1 MTDGV
6 KDPGSIP
13 GPRTTDFEAQTHD
26 ALLAMIKGANS
37 ESAAQLAQ
45 RLSKASSV
53 ITRVGEGMKA
63 HMTRV
68 VWQGEGGESFRDW
81 GHKAVMATLELGGY
95 TQNAAAVF
103 EEVATALAH
112 AKAAVP
118 PRDGAAEAR
127 EESAREL
134 LHAARKDPGSGN
146 AEVDALKMLTGAQTA
161 QEHRRLEAADQ
172 LRKLGQTYTHS
183 GERIQSMP
191 LPEFPPPPG
200 EFVPPE
206 SDSINSRRYIGG
218 SAAPSAGSSGL
229 MSAPT
234 VDGEAQLGSAGS
246 SSGASSAPR
255 TGSTAERLV
264 EAPSVS
270 TRLDSVGTLPPPT
283 TAGPGPAPAPSPSP
297 VRSEGFPPLLGGA
310 PPLNAGPVGGP
321 TQGRA
326 AASGRSLPGT
336 GQLYGGTGRPTG
348 GTPGI
353 VGGRPMP
360 PAPGRAAGGIP
371 RGLVVGGEQQAMG
384 RAPLGQG
391 AAGAGGRA
399 AASPAATG
407 TGGRRVAGET
417 GGVMGGRPSQPGAAV
432 GRAAGATGAGPSRNS
447 STGNARSS
455 VGAGGVP
462 PRGRKNE
469 QTEERDKR
477 KRPDYLTEDEETW
490 LSDNRRVVP
499 PVID

>member
-1 MTDGV
+1 MTDGM

-37 ESAAQLAQ
+37 ESAAELAQ

-95 TQNAAAVF
+95 TQKAADVF

-183 GERIQSMP
+183 GQRIQSMP

-200 EFVPPE
+200 EFVPEAQYLHQE
-206 SDSINSRRYIGG
+206 SHRNEVSYSAGG
-218 SAAPSAGSSGL
+218 ASALRAAPAS
-229 MSAPT
+229 
-234 VDGEAQLGSAGS
+234 VGEAELGSAGS

-255 TGSTAERLV
+255 TGSPAERLV

-283 TAGPGPAPAPSPSP
+283 TAGPGPAPAPGPSP

-310 PPLNAGPVGGP
+310 PPLTAGPVGGP

-336 GQLYGGTGRPTG
+336 GGGTGRPTG

-399 AASPAATG
+399 PASPAATG

-432 GRAAGATGAGPSRNS
+432 GRTAGATGTGPSRSS
-447 STGNARSS
+447 STGNARPS

-462 PRGRKNE
+462 PQGRKNE
-469 QTEERDKR
+469 RTEERDKR

>member
-1 MTDGV
+1 MTDGM

-37 ESAAQLAQ
+37 ESAAELAQ

-95 TQNAAAVF
+95 TQKAADVF

-183 GERIQSMP
+183 GQRIQSMP

-200 EFVPPE
+200 EFMPPE
-206 SDSINSRRYIGG
+206 GSRIDGG
-218 SAAPSAGSSGL
+218 RNVGEMNGAGASSSLRAAPALTSE
-229 MSAPT
+229 T
-234 VDGEAQLGSAGS
+234 ELGSAGS

-255 TGSTAERLV
+255 TGSPAERLV

-283 TAGPGPAPAPSPSP
+283 TAGPGPAPTPSPSP

-310 PPLNAGPVGGP
+310 PPLTAGPVGGP

-432 GRAAGATGAGPSRNS
+432 GRTAGATGTGPSRSS
-447 STGNARSS
+447 STGNARPS

-462 PRGRKNE
+462 PQGRKNE
-469 QTEERDKR
+469 RTEERDKR

>member
-95 TQNAAAVF
+95 TQNAADVF

-206 SDSINSRRYIGG
+206 TAR
-218 SAAPSAGSSGL
+218 
-229 MSAPT
+229 
-234 VDGEAQLGSAGS
+234 VDGEERFGAAQASSGSSALRSASASAGETELGSAGS
-246 SSGASSAPR
+246 TSGTSTAPR
-255 TGSTAERLV
+255 SGSPVERLV

-310 PPLNAGPVGGP
+310 PPLTAGPVGGP

-407 TGGRRVAGET
+407 AGGRRVAGET

-432 GRAAGATGAGPSRNS
+432 GRAAGATGAGPSRSS
-447 STGNARSS
+447 STGNARPS

-469 QTEERDKR
+469 HTEERDKR

>member
-1 MTDGV
+1 MTDGM

-37 ESAAQLAQ
+37 ESAAELAQ

-95 TQNAAAVF
+95 TQKAADVF

-183 GERIQSMP
+183 GQRIQSMP

-200 EFVPPE
+200 EFVPNE
-206 SDSINSRRYIGG
+206 VEVRSQSYIAGPSSAGGGANELRTAPGATGEAALGSPG
-218 SAAPSAGSSGL
+218 SASEHSSVPRSGS
-229 MSAPT
+229 P
-234 VDGEAQLGSAGS
+234 
-246 SSGASSAPR
+246 
-255 TGSTAERLV
+255 AERLV

-310 PPLNAGPVGGP
+310 PPLTAGPVGGP

-432 GRAAGATGAGPSRNS
+432 GRTAGATGTGPSRSS
-447 STGNARSS
+447 STGNVRPS

-462 PRGRKNE
+462 PQGRKNE
-469 QTEERDKR
+469 RTEERDKR